1 MSAAAR
7 LASPRMR
14 LLRLGLL
21 GAVTL
26 SVVPALGIAYRAHRQ
41 QRAVFFPE
49 RRPVA
54 VSNTALGIA
63 GAERV
68 SFRAGEIELV
78 GFYAPSRNRRAV
90 LLVHG
95 AGGDRN
101 SMLPEARWLAR
112 RGYGVLS
119 YDLPGHGESGG
130 EIRWAEPERAS
141 VRAAV
146 DWLSR
151 NGGVDAKGVG
161 ALGFSLG
168 GYVLVQV
175 AAVEPRLSALVLSG
189 TPSDPVDQVRFQ
201 HARYSVFSQ
210 LPALFVLRQ
219 GGMDLSV
226 RALDYVGRVAPRPL
240 LVIGGENDQTVPSN
254 MAEALFR
261 AAGEPKQLYIIPH
274 ADHGSYFERGGAAYE
289 SKLVE
294 FFEQALSARS
304 S

>member
-1 MSAAAR
+1 MTPKERPAASTQRTRR
-7 LASPRMR
+7 LV
-14 LLRLGLL
+14 RLGLI
-21 GAVTL
+21 GVFTL
-26 SVVPALGIAYRAHRQ
+26 SVVPALGIAYRAYRQ

-49 RRPVA
+49 RRPPA
-54 VSNTALGIA
+54 VSSEATGIA
-63 GAERV
+63 GARGV
-68 SFRAGEIELV
+68 SFRAGELELR

-95 AGGDRN
+95 AGGDR
-101 SMLPEARWLAR
+101 SALLPEARWLAS

-141 VRAAV
+141 VRAALDFLVQSGEV
-146 DWLSR
+146 DEQ
-151 NGGVDAKGVG
+151 GVG

-175 AAVEPRLSALVLSG
+175 AAVEPRLAALVLSG
-189 TPSDPVDQVRFQ
+189 TPSDPVEQVRFQ
-201 HARYSVFSQ
+201 HARWSALSQ

-226 RALDYVGRVAPRPL
+226 RALDHVSRVAPRPL
-240 LVIGGENDQTVPSN
+240 LIVAGESDHTVPVT

-261 AAGEPKQLYIIPH
+261 AAREPKQLYVIPG
-274 ADHGSYFERGGAAYE
+274 ADHDSYLEKGGAVYE
-289 SKLVE
+289 TKLIE
-294 FFEQALSARS
+294 FFERAL
-304 S
+304 